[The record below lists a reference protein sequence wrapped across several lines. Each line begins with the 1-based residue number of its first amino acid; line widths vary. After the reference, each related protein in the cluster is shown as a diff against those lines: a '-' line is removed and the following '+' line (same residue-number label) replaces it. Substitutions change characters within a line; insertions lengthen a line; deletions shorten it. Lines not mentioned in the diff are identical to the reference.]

1 MKAEITKDLIE
12 EICRCIVD
20 CGMNRDEACDY
31 AIETIFQN
39 QTEVEYAEIVEV

>member
-12 EICRCIVD
+12 EICCIVD

-31 AIETIFQN
+31 AIETIFKN
-39 QTEVEYAEIVEV
+39 QTEVEDAEIVGV